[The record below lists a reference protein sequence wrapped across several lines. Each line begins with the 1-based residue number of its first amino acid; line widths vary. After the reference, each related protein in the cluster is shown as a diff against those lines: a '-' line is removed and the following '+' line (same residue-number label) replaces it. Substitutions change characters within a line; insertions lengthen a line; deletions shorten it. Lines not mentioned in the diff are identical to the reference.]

1 MAPETP
7 LPERIRSADRARAL
21 GWAALCLAALAVAC
35 SDPVSSRAPGPPGVE
50 AQRIV
55 SLNPSLT
62 AILLALGAG
71 DRLVGVDDFSARQV
85 EEVAHLPRVGGLF
98 NPSLEGVVALEPDAV
113 VVVPSVEQRDL
124 RRRLEGMR
132 IRVLT
137 FENIRFDQVI
147 ANIAGLGE
155 LVGRRSEAAQRI
167 EAIRR
172 TRSAVERVTA
182 ERTRVRMV
190 MVIQRD
196 PVFIVGSGSFVAEM
210 LSAVGADNLGAEFA
224 DAYPRVALEWLLD
237 AAPEVLLD
245 LTPEIEEPLAYWSR
259 WPALPAVVS
268 GRVLRLD
275 PERVTLPG
283 PQLDDSLQV
292 LAVALH
298 GPEIVGQIEAARRAG
313 DAAGP
318 SAAPAAGGART
329 RRPGGQGG

>member
-1 MAPETP
+1 MP
-7 LPERIRSADRARAL
+7 
-21 GWAALCLAALAVAC
+21 ALCLAVLAVAC
-35 SDPVSSRAPGPPGVE
+35 GEPVSSHAPGPPGAE

-71 DRLVGVDDFSARQV
+71 DRLVGVDDFSARQL

-124 RRRLEGMR
+124 RSRLEGMH
-132 IRVLT
+132 IRVLA
-137 FENIRFDQVI
+137 FENIRFDQVL

-155 LVGRRSEAAQRI
+155 LVGRQPQAERRI
-167 EAIRR
+167 ETIRR
-172 TRSAVERVTA
+172 TRSAVTRATAGRRRVP
-182 ERTRVRMV
+182 MI

-196 PVFIVGSGSFVAEM
+196 PIFIVGSGSFIAEM
-210 LSAVGADNLGAEFA
+210 LTAVGADNLGAEFD
-224 DAYPRVALEWLLD
+224 DAYPRVAVEWLLA

-245 LTPEIEEPLAYWSR
+245 LTPESQEPLAYWSR

-283 PQLDDSLQV
+283 PQLDDSLEA
-292 LAVALH
+292 LAIALH
-298 GPEIVGQIEAARRAG
+298 GPAIGG
-313 DAAGP
+313 DIAAGVRT
-318 SAAPAAGGART
+318 GGR
-329 RRPGGQGG
+329 GGEGG